1 MRIPNTRVRSDHP
14 IGNVVEHSEIGS
26 VRPRP
31 DHRSLTRQRR
41 VRGGAFTLIELLVVI
56 AIIAI
61 LASMLLP
68 ALSKSK
74 TKAQGILCMGN
85 TKQLM
90 LAWTMYA
97 GDNDDKLVN
106 NHGFPEILRTRNSW
120 VNNNMTWGTEP
131 DNTNTSFITQAK
143 LGPFLSQ
150 TVNVY
155 KCPAD
160 KALSD
165 AQRKK
170 GWSGRVRSYSMN
182 SHVGDGG
189 EQTPNGIHGGN
200 PGYKQFLKLSDF
212 QQPSQIFVILDE
224 HPDSI
229 NDGWYL
235 PFVIGTPSWIDLP
248 ASFHNGA
255 GGFSFAD
262 GHSEI
267 HRWING
273 STKQPGVPGGYTIRT
288 IRRNERA
295 DYEWSIERMSVK
307 R

>member
-1 MRIPNTRVRSDHP
+1 
-14 IGNVVEHSEIGS
+14 
-26 VRPRP
+26 
-31 DHRSLTRQRR
+31 
-41 VRGGAFTLIELLVVI
+41 LIELLVVI

-68 ALSKSK
+68 ALSKAK
-74 TKAQGILCMGN
+74 TKAQGTFCMSN

-90 LAWTMYA
+90 LAWLMYA
-97 GDNDDKLVN
+97 GDYDDKLVN
-106 NHGFPEILRTRNSW
+106 NHGYPEILAKRNSW
-120 VNNNMTWGTEP
+120 VNNTMTWGTEP
-131 DNTNTSFITQAK
+131 DNTNTAFITEAK
-143 LGPFLSQ
+143 LGPYLSK
-150 TVNVY
+150 TINVY

-160 KALSD
+160 QALSD
-165 AQRKK
+165 VQKSK
-170 GWSGRVRSYSMN
+170 GWTARVRSYSMN
-182 SHVGDGG
+182 AHVGPGG
-189 EQTPNGIHGGN
+189 DQAPNGINAGN
-200 PGYKQFLKLSDF
+200 PDWKQFLKLSDF
-212 QQPSQIFVILDE
+212 QQLSNIFVLLDE

-235 PFVIGTPSWIDLP
+235 PFVIENPTWIDLP

-267 HRWING
+267 HRWISA
-273 STKQPGVPGGYTIRT
+273 STKQPGVPGGYTIRS

-295 DYEWSIERMSVK
+295 DYEWTIARMSVK